1 VLDVLKVTCERFY
14 KKFAF
19 FRFQTVIAQCNS
31 VYRKRIPFH
40 CLSNCHSRLI
50 EELEITII
58 YMMTL
63 LALLVSDKHAGFGID
78 LQLLASLQIGKARIL
93 DFILFNIVIFK
104 TSLTLI

>member
-1 VLDVLKVTCERFY
+1 
-14 KKFAF
+14 
-19 FRFQTVIAQCNS
+19 
-31 VYRKRIPFH
+31 
-40 CLSNCHSRLI
+40 
-50 EELEITII
+50 
-58 YMMTL
+58 MMTL